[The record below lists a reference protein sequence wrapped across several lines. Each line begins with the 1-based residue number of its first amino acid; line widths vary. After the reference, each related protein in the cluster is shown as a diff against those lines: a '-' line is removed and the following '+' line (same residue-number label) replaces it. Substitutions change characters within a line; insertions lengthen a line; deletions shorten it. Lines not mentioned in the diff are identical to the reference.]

1 MPFNSAGL
9 CPDFRGCSPTGASV
23 PNKIIKPKR
32 NLFAFVRVTRTI
44 CLVYCY
50 ARNQQ
55 RMKKA
60 FWIFFVLGIFV
71 NSVNAQKY
79 LLMDRHWG
87 KPALLSDSITK
98 ADLSIGLLPIY
109 KNDLDTLILLVER
122 FKNLNKSGLNRE
134 YFNAEEFK
142 TERFEFPVSNFKR
155 AYGDSYDLAF
165 ISYAGGAKTTLKLS
179 DPMKLNPVNQQVVR
193 EFLDYLKSTRKKL
206 SKLKTK

>member
-1 MPFNSAGL
+1 
-9 CPDFRGCSPTGASV
+9 
-23 PNKIIKPKR
+23 
-32 NLFAFVRVTRTI
+32 
-44 CLVYCY
+44 
-50 ARNQQ
+50 
-55 RMKKA
+55 MKKI
-60 FWIFFVLGIFV
+60 FWTIFILTIFV

-79 LLMDRHWG
+79 LLLDRHWE
-87 KPALLSDSITK
+87 KPAFVSDSITK

-109 KNDLDTLILLVER
+109 KDDLDTLILLVER

-142 TERFEFPVSNFKR
+142 TDRFEFLISNFKR

-165 ISYAGGAKTTLKLS
+165 ISYAGGTKTTLKLS

-193 EFLDYLKSTRKKL
+193 EFLDYLKSTKKKL